1 MNQAEIH
8 DFLVQFFYKRNATI
22 EYNDTGILKVKLTE
36 ELDQR
41 LMNRPFYWQY
51 VKKLGYKG
59 DPMSVTFISDENK
72 KAEKGE
78 WIHYGSPRLEQLFQV
93 ILEEGK
99 YTELFEQTPTEERQ
113 PLHPWFVCNLM
124 VRYQGAYTHDEMVSV
139 GVYLINGTMRFKM
152 MDELLDEAFSKII
165 PDLSYKIPPIISSK
179 RAVMMINEEI
189 KHRIKEKSLS
199 FAKQSEEI
207 YQKEMDMTNQLFQE
221 REEEDGELLKENIE
235 KQIYDRLYPKV
246 HLKLIN
252 CGLFYITE
260 ARSKKMMSVH

>member
-8 DFLVQFFYKRNATI
+8 DFLVQFFYKRDATI
-22 EYNDTGILKVKLTE
+22 EFNETGILKVKLTE

-51 VKKLGYKG
+51 VKKLGQKG

-78 WIHYGSPRLEQLFQV
+78 WIHYGSPRLEQLFQL
-93 ILEEGK
+93 IFEEGK
-99 YTELFEQTPTEERQ
+99 YTELYEQNSIQERQ

-124 VRYQGAYTHDEMVSV
+124 VRYQGAYTHDEIVSV

-152 MDELLDEAFSKII
+152 MDELLDEAFSTII
-165 PDLSYKIPPIISSK
+165 PDFSYKIPPIISSK
-179 RAVMMINEEI
+179 RAVMMINGEI
-189 KHRIKEKSLS
+189 KQRIEKKSLE
-199 FAKQSEEI
+199 FAKQSKEI
-207 YQKEMDMTNQLFQE
+207 YEKEITMTEQLFQD
-221 REEEDGELLKENIE
+221 RQEEDGELLKENIE

-260 ARSKKMMSVH
+260 DRSKKMMSV